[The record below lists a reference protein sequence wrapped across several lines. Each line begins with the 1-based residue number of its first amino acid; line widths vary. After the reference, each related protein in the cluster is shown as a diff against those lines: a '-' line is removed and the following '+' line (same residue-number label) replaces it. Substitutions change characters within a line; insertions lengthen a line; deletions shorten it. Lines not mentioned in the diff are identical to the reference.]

1 MPANTEHIAIAPFG
15 TEHTSPQLIPVGCVS
30 IETNSGPYLSLLLLL
45 HYRIPYMHLLRA
57 SHTYVD

>member
-1 MPANTEHIAIAPFG
+1 MPANTEDI

-30 IETNSGPYLSLLLLL
+30 IETNSGPYLSLLFPLLLL